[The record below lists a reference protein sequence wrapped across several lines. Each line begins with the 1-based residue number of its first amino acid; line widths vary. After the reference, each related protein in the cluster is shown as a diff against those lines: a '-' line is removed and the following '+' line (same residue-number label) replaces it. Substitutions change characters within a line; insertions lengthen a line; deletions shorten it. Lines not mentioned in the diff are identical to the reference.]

1 MLIAEF
7 CRRTTLS
14 RDAVRL
20 YVKLGL
26 ITPTV
31 GAHGSN
37 RYQQFG
43 MPDVERAALIRAGQ
57 QLGFTLK
64 QIVAL
69 NREYAAGA
77 MDTARKLAVMRDQ
90 LQAVEEKAGRIR
102 TMKKYLRAKVAWL
115 EAGERGA
122 EPVFGGSGVAGHCRS
137 IGATTRE
144 S

>member
-7 CRRTTLS
+7 CRQAGLT

-26 ITPTV
+26 ITPGV
-31 GAHGSN
+31 GVNGSN
-37 RYQQFG
+37 RYQQFADT
-43 MPDVERAALIRAGQ
+43 DVERASLIRTGQ

-77 MDTARKLAVMRDQ
+77 MDTGRKLAVMRSQ
-90 LQAVEEKAGRIR
+90 LQAVDLQAERIR
-102 TMKKYLRAKVAWL
+102 VMRKYLRAKVAWL
-115 EAGERGA
+115 EAGEQGT
-122 EPVFGGSGVAGHCRS
+122 EPAFCGLKQGDIADRMAP
-137 IGATTRE
+137 IRRRA
-144 S
+144 